1 MPRKK
6 VTKPTVEAADAG
18 VVNEVTLEAVDSTDN
33 EYNVP
38 VDTWKKWNKAQRSR
52 FNEVYSVMKLSPSLF
67 THPDA
72 ITVPAE
78 HWTTIAWNAAWVAA
92 GA

>member
-1 MPRKK
+1 MAKA
-6 VTKPTVEAADAG
+6 TVSADTQAKTAA
-18 VVNEVTLEAVDSTDN
+18 VVEVTAVESTEN

-38 VDTWKKWNKAQRSR
+38 VDKWDKLDGSQRAR
-52 FNEVYSVMKLSPSLF
+52 FNTVYSAMRLSPSLF

-72 ITVPAE
+72 ITIPAE
-78 HWTTIAWNAAWVAA
+78 QWTTIAWNAAWVAA